1 MPENQRALFRFIV
14 TATGVV
20 AGASIGV
27 IVGAGAGI
35 VLGLLLDSLDPSAHF
50 PAVITLGMVAGVVG
64 AFIGATYGISY
75 SRKFFE
81 HLRR

>member
-14 TATGVV
+14 TATGV

-35 VLGLLLDSLDPSAHF
+35 VSGWLLDSLNPGAHF
-50 PAVITLGMVAGVVG
+50 PTVITLGMVAGVVG

-81 HLRR
+81 HPRR